1 MYHVSHKK
9 LPNLLSFP
17 DFPNETPKIDLTS
30 RKLMGERRSQN
41 VVDDNDEEDEVEDD
55 EEETHLRDS
64 SGVSGIDVEMADMS
78 NSITDQSS
86 P

>member
-1 MYHVSHKK
+1 
-9 LPNLLSFP
+9 
-17 DFPNETPKIDLTS
+17 
-30 RKLMGERRSQN
+30 MGERRSQN
-41 VVDDNDEEDEVEDD
+41 VVDDNDEEDEVEEE

-86 P
+86 PW